1 MGEVFLM
8 KRLLVLGAALA
19 SVTLGAQPLDE
30 ARGKQGGTP
39 ADAPAATAFEVASVK
54 RNKSGDGFITMGMQP
69 GGRLTMMNVPVRQ
82 LIVRAYQVQPYQV
95 LGGPSWITSD
105 RFDITAKA
113 PGDAS
118 PQQMNAML
126 EALLADRFKLK
137 VRRETRQSDVY
148 RLVKARADGRLGD
161 AIKPAAVE
169 CNMGR
174 GRAGAPGPGT
184 NAAPPPGPAVARF
197 GGPAGPGGAAPPCR
211 FMIAPGRFEAMG
223 QSISAFASTIATQ
236 LGRPVLDETGLTGVY
251 DFTLTYMPDSGG
263 RGMPAGLPSGLAQ
276 PGAPELPPIDPNAPA
291 LPTALQEQLGLRL
304 ESGKGPVEMIV
315 IDSIDQPTED

>member
-30 ARGKQGGTP
+30 ARGRQAAPTG
-39 ADAPAATAFEVASVK
+39 APARAAFEVASIK

-69 GGRLTMMNVPVRQ
+69 GGRLTMINVPVRQ
-82 LIVRAYQVQPYQV
+82 LIVRAYGVQPYQV

-113 PGDAS
+113 PGDAA
-118 PQQMNAML
+118 PQQMNAMV
-126 EALLADRFKLK
+126 ETLLADRFKLK

-148 RLVKARADGRLGD
+148 RLVKARADGKLGE
-161 AIKPAAVE
+161 ALKPAAVN
-169 CNMGR
+169 CDMARGR
-174 GRAGAPGPGT
+174 GPAPG
-184 NAAPPPGPAVARF
+184 GPMM
-197 GGPAGPGGAAPPCR
+197 GPCQ
-211 FMIAPGRFEAMG
+211 FLIAPGRFQVAG
-223 QSISAFASTIATQ
+223 QSMAAFANSLGMQ
-236 LGRPVLDETGLTGVY
+236 VGRPVLDESGLQGAY
-251 DFTLTYMPDSGG
+251 DFTLTFMPDPGG
-263 RGMPAGLPSGLAQ
+263 RGMPAGLPP

-304 ESGKGPVEMIV
+304 EPAKGPVEMIV